1 MLAVAQIDYI
11 RHEVNQK
18 GETYADVARRME
30 VDPRTV
36 SKYANQ
42 EEFKRKRKQKRKAR
56 VMDPVK
62 PIIDKW
68 IKEGSKE
75 EKEVS
80 ANSQKNV

>member
-18 GETYADVARRME
+18 GGTYSSVARKME
-30 VDPRTV
+30 LDPRTV

-42 EEFKRKRKQKRKAR
+42 EEFPVKKPQKRSSR

-62 PIIDKW
+62 PILDKW
-68 IKEGSKE
+68 IREDLKKEKE
-75 EKEVS
+75 ES
-80 ANSQKNV
+80 